1 MKLNAIQHL
10 LNQHVEIVKL
20 FHKYVETG
28 EQAHKQKQS
37 IAEELIDA
45 ITKHAELEEEV
56 LFSAFKE
63 KGGEEAEEM
72 VLEGV
77 EEHEVAEFI
86 MERLRSASPE
96 DKAFDAIFKVLME
109 NIKLHFLEEEREI
122 FPKAQKVLKGDLDRL
137 GEEMEALEKELT
149 E

>member
-1 MKLNAIQHL
+1 MNAIQHL

-28 EQAHKQKQS
+28 ERAYKQKQS
-37 IAEELIDA
+37 IAEELIDV

-86 MERLRSASPE
+86 MDRLRNASPE
-96 DKAFDAIFKVLME
+96 DKAFDAKFKVLME

-137 GEEMEALEKELT
+137 GEEMVALEKESAK
-149 E
+149 

>member
-1 MKLNAIQHL
+1 MDAIQHL

-28 EQAHKQKQS
+28 EHAYKQKQS
-37 IAEELIDA
+37 IAEELIDV

-77 EEHEVAEFI
+77 EEHEVTEFI
-86 MERLRSASPE
+86 MDRLRNASPE
-96 DKAFDAIFKVLME
+96 DKAFDAKFKVLME

-137 GEEMEALEKELT
+137 GEEMEALEKELAK
-149 E
+149 

>member
-1 MKLNAIQHL
+1 MNAIQHL

-28 EQAHKQKQS
+28 ERAYKQKQS
-37 IAEELIDA
+37 IAEELIDV

-77 EEHEVAEFI
+77 EEHEVTEFI
-86 MERLRSASPE
+86 MDRLRNASPE
-96 DKAFDAIFKVLME
+96 DKAFDAKFKVLME

-137 GEEMEALEKELT
+137 GEEMVALEKESAK
-149 E
+149 

>member
-1 MKLNAIQHL
+1 MDAIQHL

-28 EQAHKQKQS
+28 ERAYKQKQS
-37 IAEELIDA
+37 IAEELIDV

-86 MERLRSASPE
+86 MDRLRNASPE
-96 DKAFDAIFKVLME
+96 DKAFDAKFKVLME

-137 GEEMEALEKELT
+137 GEEMVALEKESAK
-149 E
+149 